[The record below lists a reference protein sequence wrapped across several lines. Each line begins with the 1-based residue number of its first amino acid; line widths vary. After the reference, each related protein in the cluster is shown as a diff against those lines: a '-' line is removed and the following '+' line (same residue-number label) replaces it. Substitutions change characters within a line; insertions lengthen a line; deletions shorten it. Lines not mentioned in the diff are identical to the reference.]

1 MKKNVWAKV
10 LSLAVALV
18 CVLGLAA
25 CGGNGGTSKAAGTY
39 RLQTLDMGGLS
50 MDVAQL
56 AETAGISEDEIKIV
70 LDLKSDGSFT
80 LDAAALEDNLS
91 MEGTWEENGSEIK
104 LTAEG
109 QTTTA
114 TLADGVITFAEE
126 GVTMTF
132 KK

>member
-1 MKKNVWAKV
+1 MKKNVWTKV
-10 LSLAVALV
+10 LSLALALV

-25 CGGNGGTSKAAGTY
+25 CGNGGTSKAAGTY
-39 RLQTLDMGGLS
+39 RLQTIEMSGLN

-56 AETAGISEDEIKIV
+56 AETAGISEDEFKVV

-80 LDAAALEDNLS
+80 LDAAALEDSMS
-91 MEGTWEENGSEIK
+91 MEGTWEESGSDIK

-109 QTTTA
+109 NTTTA

-126 GVTMTF
+126 GITMTF

>member
-1 MKKNVWAKV
+1 MKKNVWTKM
-10 LSLAVALV
+10 LSLALVLV

-25 CGGNGGTSKAAGTY
+25 CGGNGGSSKAAGTY
-39 RLQTLDMGGLS
+39 TLQTIEMSGLS

-56 AETAGISEDEIKIV
+56 AETAGISTDEYKVV

-80 LDAAALEDNLS
+80 LDAAALEDNMS
-91 MEGTWEENGSEIK
+91 MEGTWEESGSDIK

-109 QTTTA
+109 ETITA

-126 GVTMTF
+126 GITMTF

>member
-1 MKKNVWAKV
+1 MKKHVWTKM
-10 LSLAVALV
+10 LSLALVLV

-25 CGGNGGTSKAAGTY
+25 CGGDDGGSKAAGTY
-39 RLQTLDMGGLS
+39 RLQNIDMGGLS

-56 AETAGISEDEIKIV
+56 AETAGVSEDEFKVV

-80 LDAAALEDNLS
+80 LEAAAMDENMS
-91 MEGTWEENGSEIK
+91 MEGTWEESGSDIK

-126 GVTMTF
+126 GLTMTF